1 MGWGSEHSFFAR
13 WLLQLPQLP
22 SWRGGYRGRE
32 AKCHGDKEPCD
43 CVPLVDGDIAS
54 VHYCCLMLRSYTQ
67 SATPRNEVISYT
79 HESIGIC
86 HCWYDKSPGVLLD
99 DGAAHGTVWV
109 GFGWMYHGTIGAT
122 GTAQRHFVVFCVF
135 STHESVFQHGGN
147 VLSVG
152 NGGNVGEISKEM
164 QLKTGLIWRSEKTR
178 QL

>member
-1 MGWGSEHSFFAR
+1 
-13 WLLQLPQLP
+13 
-22 SWRGGYRGRE
+22 
-32 AKCHGDKEPCD
+32 
-43 CVPLVDGDIAS
+43 
-54 VHYCCLMLRSYTQ
+54 
-67 SATPRNEVISYT
+67 
-79 HESIGIC
+79 
-86 HCWYDKSPGVLLD
+86 
-99 DGAAHGTVWV
+99 
-109 GFGWMYHGTIGAT
+109 MYHGTIGAT